1 MDIVNTSNPT
11 KSMKTKLS
19 TLLTLGAISTFSL
32 FLVAFT
38 SPYSQDGWVV
48 PEKYKTMKNA
58 FPGKDADGIGE
69 DLYKQHC
76 RSCHGSKG
84 LGDGTKSKEL
94 KTKMRDFTS
103 KEVQS
108 QTDGELYYKAIIGHD
123 EMPNFEKK
131 IKEEEDRWMLVN
143 YIRALAK

>member
-1 MDIVNTSNPT
+1 
-11 KSMKTKLS
+11 MKTKLS
-19 TLLTLGAISTFSL
+19 TILTISAIGTFTFLLL
-32 FLVAFT
+32 AFT
-38 SPYSQDGWVV
+38 SPNIQDDGWVV
-48 PEKYKTMKNA
+48 PDKYKTMKNA

-94 KTKMRDFTS
+94 KTEMRDFTS
-103 KEVQS
+103 KEVQA